1 MASTACISVTVSLA
15 ASSCWLF
22 SSSSLR
28 LSPSTCGT
36 VNTASREQTPTCRG
50 WSNVISWVWGN
61 VTEGAGGAAEAGPV
75 AELERAGVKGMEEPE
90 GMACCSMGANI
101 CPIGLARISPGRAR
115 MWAGMPRP
123 TRNWAVS
130 SLKLLQLCRNKS

>member
-1 MASTACISVTVSLA
+1 M
-15 ASSCWLF
+15 
-22 SSSSLR
+22 
-28 LSPSTCGT
+28 
-36 VNTASREQTPTCRG
+36 
-50 WSNVISWVWGN
+50 SWVCGK
-61 VTEGAGGAAEAGPV
+61 VMAGVEGAADTGAAAGV
-75 AELERAGVKGMEEPE
+75 ERACVKGMEEPE